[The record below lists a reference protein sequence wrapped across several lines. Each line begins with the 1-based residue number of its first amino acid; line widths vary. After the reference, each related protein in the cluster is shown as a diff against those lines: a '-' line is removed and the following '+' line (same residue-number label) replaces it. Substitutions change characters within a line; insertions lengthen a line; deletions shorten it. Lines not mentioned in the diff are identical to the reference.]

1 MGERGWQQLRVKAGR
16 PEAGAELTADWTPL
30 EAGLAGCVSLA
41 KGCYVGQETLA
52 KVHRLAATRHSLW
65 GLDLAGPA
73 TPGLPIE
80 SGMAC
85 TAKVEHATLLV
96 EGSWTCCF

>member
-1 MGERGWQQLRVKAGR
+1 MGERGWQQMRVKAGR

-73 TPGLPIE
+73 SPGLPIE
-80 SGMAC
+80 SG
-85 TAKVEHATLLV
+85 TALPRQIRKCNTAV
-96 EGSWTCCF
+96 